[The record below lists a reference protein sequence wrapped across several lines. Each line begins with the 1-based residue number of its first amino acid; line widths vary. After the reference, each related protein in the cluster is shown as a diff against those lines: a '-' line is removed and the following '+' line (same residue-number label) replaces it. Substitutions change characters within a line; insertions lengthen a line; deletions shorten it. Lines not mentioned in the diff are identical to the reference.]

1 LQSTIS
7 ILYLDMLSTCCG
19 LLCNAALQQALSGC
33 HNPHLDRAAM
43 ASTVTVEAHSEC
55 PVRLDQPADLP
66 PARVGRAWEEAT
78 MQLEGGRI
86 DAVRANGIEE
96 GL

>member
-1 LQSTIS
+1 
-7 ILYLDMLSTCCG
+7 
-19 LLCNAALQQALSGC
+19 
-33 HNPHLDRAAM
+33 M

-78 MQLEGGRI
+78 MRLGGGRI
-86 DAVRANGIEE
+86 DPARGRQ
-96 GL
+96 